1 MKRKPINYVNNKEF
15 LNLLKQYVADRN
27 DAIENN
33 LKKPRVPESIG
44 AIFIA
49 ISTNLSNKYNFI
61 NYTFKEDMVGDGIV
75 NAIEAVDSFDPE
87 KSSQPFS
94 YFTMVIWRAF
104 LRRIQREKKM
114 FSTKER
120 LMFSV
125 EHQIYE
131 LQENDTCDLNRDE
144 AFLWYNQEY

>member
-1 MKRKPINYVNNKEF
+1 MKREPINYVNNKEF
-15 LNLLKQYVADRN
+15 LSLLKQYVSDREH
-27 DAIENN
+27 AKENN
-33 LKKPRVPESIG
+33 LKRPRIPETIG

-49 ISTNLSNKYNFI
+49 IATNLSNKYNFI

-75 NAIEAVDSFDPE
+75 NAIEAIDSFDPE

-104 LRRIQREKKM
+104 LRRIEREKKTYA
-114 FSTKER
+114 TKER
-120 LMFSV
+120 LMFSL
-125 EHQIYE
+125 EHEMYE
-131 LQENDTCDLNRDE
+131 LQENDSCDLNRDE

>member
-27 DAIENN
+27 NAIENN